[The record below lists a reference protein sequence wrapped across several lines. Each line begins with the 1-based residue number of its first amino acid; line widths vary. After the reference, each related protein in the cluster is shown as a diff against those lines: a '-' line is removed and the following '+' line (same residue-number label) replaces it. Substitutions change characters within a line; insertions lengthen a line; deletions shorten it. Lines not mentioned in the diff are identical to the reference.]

1 MAIRPNITVICVGK
15 PGRDFLEDGT
25 QNYLKNLKKWST
37 TNIKYIK
44 PSDEIDRKKKEAI
57 KILAE
62 LKKLSGIKVL
72 MEEKGELFTSTELAS
87 KLSKYFLTDKNIIF
101 IIGGISGVTK
111 EVKLI
116 VDLQLSLSSLCFN
129 HRLAKV
135 MLLEQ
140 LFRVLS
146 IMNNGTY
153 HR

>member
-1 MAIRPNITVICVGK
+1 
-15 PGRDFLEDGT
+15 
-25 QNYLKNLKKWST
+25 
-37 TNIKYIK
+37 
-44 PSDEIDRKKKEAI
+44 
-57 KILAE
+57 
-62 LKKLSGIKVL
+62 